1 MIKFTNVFK
10 AFPKGG
16 LALKDVS
23 FHIAKGEFV
32 FLTGHSGAGKSTV
45 LKLVYADEPVT
56 SGEVRVSGF
65 NVAELRP
72 RDVPMLRRRLGI
84 VFQDFRLLED
94 RTAEENVAFALEVT
108 GARRSSIPARVVG
121 RRAAAG
127 CHRTRARERA
137 ERAARRRADGQPG
150 RAGHARRVPAAARHQ
165 RQRHRRRHGHARS
178 RPRAPGAVPRD
189 RAPGGGAGVRL
200 GRGRAP
206 RPGGDAVNLT
216 IREALLAFRRAPLLS
231 TLSVTTIA
239 FSLFVVGLFGLVAV
253 NLQDALRGVAERVEI
268 VAYLLPG
275 TPIETITLAEKDIEA
290 FPEVQAAAYVS
301 EDSALA
307 RARAELVEFRDV
319 LQELERNPL
328 PASVEVKL
336 KPRYRDVQHVND
348 VAERLQGFGFVDD
361 VRFGRDWVEKLDR
374 LRQLAA
380 AVGVV
385 VGGAFAAVA
394 IIIIGTTIRMAVLQR
409 SREIAI
415 MRLVGATDGFIR
427 RPFLLQGAIKGL
439 LGGLVAMAF
448 SYGAYYLINR
458 FLIQATFFT
467 QVQALAIVGFG
478 AVIGLMGSLLSVG
491 RHLKRV

>member
-1 MIKFTNVFK
+1 M
-10 AFPKGG
+10 
-16 LALKDVS
+16 
-23 FHIAKGEFV
+23 
-32 FLTGHSGAGKSTV
+32 
-45 LKLVYADEPVT
+45 
-56 SGEVRVSGF
+56 
-65 NVAELRP
+65 
-72 RDVPMLRRRLGI
+72 
-84 VFQDFRLLED
+84 
-94 RTAEENVAFALEVT
+94 
-108 GARRSSIPARVVG
+108 
-121 RRAAAG
+121 
-127 CHRTRARERA
+127 
-137 ERAARRRADGQPG
+137 
-150 RAGHARRVPAAARHQ
+150 
-165 RQRHRRRHGHARS
+165 
-178 RPRAPGAVPRD
+178 
-189 RAPGGGAGVRL
+189 
-200 GRGRAP
+200 
-206 RPGGDAVNLT
+206 NLT

-231 TLSVTTIA
+231 ALSVTTIA
-239 FSLFVVGLFGLVAV
+239 FSLFVLGLFGLVAV
-253 NLQDALRGVAERVEI
+253 NLQRALHGVAERVEV

-275 TPIETITLAEKDIEA
+275 TPGETVTLALKDVEA
-290 FPEVQAAAYVS
+290 FPEVQAAEYVS

-307 RARAELVEFRDV
+307 RAKRELVEFRDV
-319 LQELERNPL
+319 LRELERNPL
-328 PASVEVKL
+328 PASIEVKL
-336 KPRYRDVQHVND
+336 KPAFRDAAHVNA
-348 VAERLQGFGFVDD
+348 VADRLQGFGFVDD

-448 SYGAYYLINR
+448 SYGAYSLINR

-467 QVQALAIVGFG
+467 QVQALAIIGFG